1 VARAASPVEEG
12 HVATYTANVITLRA
26 TRIRDT
32 EAVCRFYSAERGK
45 IEASARGIGRPGSK
59 LTPATEL
66 FVLSRAMFAEGRN
79 LDHLTQC
86 EIQEAFYDLRA
97 KVRRMGCAAFVVEL
111 IDKTTEPGDPNP
123 TIFELLRSTLAAL
136 CQAENPH
143 VVTWAFQAQY
153 LALIGIAPE
162 MHTCVSC
169 GETDEARL
177 VAFSPSLGGVLC
189 RDCAAEDEHRAICA
203 GTRQTY
209 NALLRLGPE
218 GVDRLR
224 MEARVARELA
234 WLIDEHR
241 RFHVDAEIRSAKFLA
256 QLAGRP

>member
-1 VARAASPVEEG
+1 M
-12 HVATYTANVITLRA
+12 ATYTAEVITLRA

-32 EAVCRFYSAERGK
+32 EAVCRFYSAEHGK

-86 EIQEAFYDLRA
+86 EVREAFYALRTD
-97 KVRRMGCAAFVVEL
+97 VRRMGCAAFVVEL

-123 TIFELLRSTLAAL
+123 TIFELLKTTLGVL
-136 CQAENPH
+136 CEATNPH

-153 LALIGIAPE
+153 LSEIGIEPQMEA
-162 MHTCVSC
+162 CVSC
-169 GETDEARL
+169 GEADGAQL
-177 VAFSPSLGGVLC
+177 VAFSPGLGGVLC
-189 RDCAAEDEHRAICA
+189 RACAGEDDHRAICP

-209 NALLRLGPE
+209 IALMRLGPA
-218 GVDRLR
+218 GVDRLG
-224 MEARVARELA
+224 MEPRVARELA
-234 WLIDEHR
+234 WLLNDHR
-241 RFHVDAEIRSAKFLA
+241 QFHVEAEIRSAKFLA
-256 QLAGRP
+256 QLAGRL